1 MFMKVLEL
9 FPQKYYLSISCW
21 GKGLRKST
29 KVLQK
34 KIFNIMGLQMN
45 NHWMRITAT
54 FLASKT
60 LTY

>member
-9 FPQKYYLSISCW
+9 FSPKYYLSVSCW

-34 KIFNIMGLQMN
+34 KY
-45 NHWMRITAT
+45 
-54 FLASKT
+54 LA
-60 LTY
+60 LWAYR